1 MTHHDPT
8 TNSNPTPSWRELL
21 RWLREK
27 IHIRGWHLA
36 LGVGLSGLFLWLAF
50 REVPLSA
57 IADDLGALDWAFLL
71 LALGVSVASTL
82 ARAARWRLLYYPH
95 QNQVALMR
103 LTGLLFISQMVN
115 FLIPA
120 RVGELVRIVLLRS
133 VSGSRTL
140 GTIAVEKLLDLLA
153 LLAFLLILP
162 FTVTL
167 PAWFKDSSQG
177 FMLLALVLF
186 GLTLVLFFIKDKL
199 LTWLSALLR
208 FLPAGWQE
216 RFQRILR
223 QALTSLDVFRDP
235 WLGLRLSGWS
245 FLVWGMGV
253 VLNYLLFHAFRLTL
267 PISAALFLLLVL
279 QVGISVP
286 SIPGK
291 LGVFQYLTILA
302 LVPFGVD
309 RGMGLSYSLVLYLVV
324 FGPHLVFGVIFG
336 VGELALVSQQHPVE
350 R

>member
-1 MTHHDPT
+1 
-8 TNSNPTPSWRELL
+8 
-21 RWLREK
+21 
-27 IHIRGWHLA
+27 
-36 LGVGLSGLFLWLAF
+36 
-50 REVPLSA
+50 
-57 IADDLGALDWAFLL
+57 
-71 LALGVSVASTL
+71 
-82 ARAARWRLLYYPH
+82 
-95 QNQVALMR
+95 
-103 LTGLLFISQMVN
+103 
-115 FLIPA
+115 
-120 RVGELVRIVLLRS
+120 
-133 VSGSRTL
+133 
-140 GTIAVEKLLDLLA
+140 
-153 LLAFLLILP
+153 LLILP

-302 LVPFGVD
+302 LVPFGID

-324 FGPHLVFGVIFG
+324 FGPHLVFGVFFG
-336 VGELALVSQQHPVE
+336 VRELALVSQPKATNQS
-350 R
+350 